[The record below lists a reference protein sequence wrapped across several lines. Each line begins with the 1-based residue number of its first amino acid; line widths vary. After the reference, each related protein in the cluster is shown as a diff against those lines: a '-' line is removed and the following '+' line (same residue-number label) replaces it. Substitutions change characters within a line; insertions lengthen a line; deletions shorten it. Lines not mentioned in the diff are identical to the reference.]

1 MEEVS
6 FWGSTLL
13 VRWSVPPLL
22 RFCFIDLSVGALF
35 LLLIFPELSSST
47 KEAYALVDEYLMK
60 KDKVKGP
67 CLLELE
73 DIYRSDV
80 KTWNL
85 VNTFTPALSKK
96 YKEIDA
102 ALMDLK
108 KVGSEYVEMTGSGS
122 TVFGVYTLEQ
132 QAISSY
138 NLLAEFWNC
147 KIARVV

>member
-1 MEEVS
+1 M
-6 FWGSTLL
+6 
-13 VRWSVPPLL
+13 
-22 RFCFIDLSVGALF
+22 
-35 LLLIFPELSSST
+35 
-47 KEAYALVDEYLMK
+47 
-60 KDKVKGP
+60 
-67 CLLELE
+67 
-73 DIYRSDV
+73 
-80 KTWNL
+80 